1 MKRKQ
6 QKTDLDQM
14 ELRVFKWKGDKG
26 IVFVNGVLVREKY
39 IRESSVTVW
48 EKRKNKRVRGLRRA
62 MEIYE
67 DSRCQWDIRK
77 IFMIERERIKRDR
90 Q

>member
-1 MKRKQ
+1 MMKRKL

-14 ELRVFKWKGDKG
+14 EQRVLKWKCDKG
-26 IVFVNGVLVREKY
+26 IVFVNGVLVREIF
-39 IRESSVTVW
+39 IRENSRTIW

-67 DSRCQWDIRK
+67 DSRCQ
-77 IFMIERERIKRDR
+77 E
-90 Q
+90 

>member
-14 ELRVFKWKGDKG
+14 EQRVLKWKCDKG
-26 IVFVNGVLVREKY
+26 IVFVNGVLVREIF
-39 IRESSVTVW
+39 IRENSRTIW

-67 DSRCQWDIRK
+67 DSRCQ
-77 IFMIERERIKRDR
+77 E
-90 Q
+90 

>member
-1 MKRKQ
+1 MKRKL

-14 ELRVFKWKGDKG
+14 EQRVLKWKCDKG
-26 IVFVNGVLVREKY
+26 IVFVNGVLVREIF
-39 IRESSVTVW
+39 IRENSRTIW

-67 DSRCQWDIRK
+67 DSRCQ
-77 IFMIERERIKRDR
+77 E
-90 Q
+90 

>member
-1 MKRKQ
+1 MKRKL

-14 ELRVFKWKGDKG
+14 EQQVFKWKCDKG
-26 IVFVNGVLVREKY
+26 IVFVNGVLVREIF
-39 IRESSVTVW
+39 IRENSRTIW

-67 DSRCQWDIRK
+67 DSRCQ
-77 IFMIERERIKRDR
+77 E
-90 Q
+90 

>member
-1 MKRKQ
+1 MKRKL

-14 ELRVFKWKGDKG
+14 EQQVFKWKCDKG
-26 IVFVNGVLVREKY
+26 IVFVNGVLVREIF
-39 IRESSVTVW
+39 IRENSKTIW

-67 DSRCQWDIRK
+67 DSRCQ
-77 IFMIERERIKRDR
+77 E
-90 Q
+90 

>member
-1 MKRKQ
+1 MKRKL

-14 ELRVFKWKGDKG
+14 EQRVFKWKCDKG
-26 IVFVNGVLVREKY
+26 IVFVNGVLVREIF
-39 IRESSVTVW
+39 IRENSRTIW

-67 DSRCQWDIRK
+67 DSRCQ
-77 IFMIERERIKRDR
+77 E
-90 Q
+90 